1 VKHADKRR
9 YPSAADV
16 PAIAESYADPFRLP
30 ACASQ
35 NYGVRR
41 SRTAHDLYSAKI
53 CYRYHPRH
61 GVAVQLVRYLRRGG
75 AAVVIVRLPDH
86 SQVAIA
92 EWMLKPEACAELK
105 VEAKPRIS
113 VSALLDV
120 CKLIG
125 AQASAV
131 ADDSQSCAE
140 SATGGRDAQ
149 QGESS
154 HTAAEASVQRRRALD
169 QAARV
174 GAGAL
179 SKSLEGTT
187 GERSEEG

>member
-1 VKHADKRR
+1 
-9 YPSAADV
+9 
-16 PAIAESYADPFRLP
+16 
-30 ACASQ
+30 
-35 NYGVRR
+35 
-41 SRTAHDLYSAKI
+41 
-53 CYRYHPRH
+53 
-61 GVAVQLVRYLRRGG
+61 
-75 AAVVIVRLPDH
+75 VIVRLPDG
-86 SQVAIA
+86 SQLAIP
-92 EWMLKPEACAELK
+92 EWMLKPDACEELK

-125 AQASAV
+125 AQISAA
-131 ADDSQSCAE
+131 ADDSRSCAE
-140 SATGGRDAQ
+140 STTGGRDAQ

-154 HTAAEASVQRRRALD
+154 HTAAQASLRRQRALD

-174 GAGAL
+174 GAGSL